1 MKVDL
6 TKPLK
11 REAWMTEEKKMD
23 SVADELKK
31 SVYAGVGLPQNAD
44 ERKRSE
50 DMYAYFKLFQK
61 LDNATPETEYTPEEL
76 VIIKRVSAQC
86 LVPGAYGQVID
97 MIDGKK

>member
-1 MKVDL
+1 MKLDL
-6 TKPLK
+6 TQPL
-11 REAWMTEEKKMD
+11 RSERWMKEGQNEPI
-23 SVADELKK
+23 ADFLKK
-31 SVYAGVGLPQNAD
+31 YIYGGQGLDRNAD
-44 ERKRSE
+44 EKKHADE
-50 DMYAYFKLFQK
+50 MYAYYKLFQK

>member
-1 MKVDL
+1 
-6 TKPLK
+6 
-11 REAWMTEEKKMD
+11 MTEEKKMD

-61 LDNATPETEYTPEEL
+61 LDSATSETEYTPEEL
-76 VIIKRVSAQC
+76 TIIKRVAS
-86 LVPGAYGQVID
+86 LSYVPGAYGQIVQ
-97 MIDGKK
+97 MIDGK